1 MLFLKYLP
9 TEISSLKT
17 AKRGTI
23 FDRKYDESSDDTLL
37 KNLDKGQDNIAFHR
51 LISPFNDNC
60 ARFLVHTLLSAS
72 LCALYETS
80 FAHLPISEI
89 HALLENL
96 LSDSSVTPDQQ
107 QVIEKLTRKQVNC
120 KQWYKVR

>member
-1 MLFLKYLP
+1 M
-9 TEISSLKT
+9 TENLT
-17 AKRGTI
+17 GQ
-23 FDRKYDESSDDTLL
+23 FDRKYDESSDDTVNTLL
-37 KNLDKGQDNIAFHR
+37 KNLDKGQDSIAFHR

-60 ARFLVHTLLSAS
+60 VPFLVHTLLSAR
-72 LCALYETS
+72 LCALYEKS

-96 LSDSSVTPDQQ
+96 LSDSSVTRKPQ

-120 KQWYKVR
+120 